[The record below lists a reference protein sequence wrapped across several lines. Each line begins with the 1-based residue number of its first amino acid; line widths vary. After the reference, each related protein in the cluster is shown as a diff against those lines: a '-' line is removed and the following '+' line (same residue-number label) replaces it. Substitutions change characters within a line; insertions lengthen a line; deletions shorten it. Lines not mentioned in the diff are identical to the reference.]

1 MIGGFFIK
9 AYIEIG
15 NINTYYDL
23 NLLMYKSE
31 IPSINEEVEYH
42 PVDGRKG
49 TLTEK
54 TGTFKDRVL
63 KFGFD
68 LKRIKNESL
77 EEFSER
83 LFYVEDTLNNCTGK
97 DLVYFS
103 NQNYKY
109 IVKNIKI
116 NTIEDTLCHDIQ
128 LEITCEPFRYLN
140 FEEEIILTKHETI
153 YYSGSMP
160 GECKIKIYGSGNVQ
174 LTINSETIQVKNIDE
189 YVELDS
195 KLLLCLNKDKT
206 SKTIDM
212 IGDFPILTKG
222 TNNISWIGNVSK
234 VEILPRTAFK

>member
-1 MIGGFFIK
+1 
-9 AYIEIG
+9 
-15 NINTYYDL
+15 
-23 NLLMYKSE
+23 MYSSE
-31 IPSINEEVEYH
+31 IPSINEEVEHH
-42 PVDGRKG
+42 PVNGTKG

-54 TGTFKDRVL
+54 TGIFKDRVL

-68 LKRIKNESL
+68 LKRIKDESL

-103 NQNYKY
+103 NLNYKY

-116 NTIEDTLCHDIQ
+116 NTIQDTLCHDIQ

-140 FEEEIILTKHETI
+140 FEEDIVLTKHETI

-160 GECKIKIYGSGNVQ
+160 GECKIKIYGSGNIQ
-174 LTINSETIQVKNIDE
+174 LTINDETLQINDVNE

-206 SKTIDM
+206 SKTRDM
-212 IGDFPILTKG
+212 IGHFPLLSLSYNT
-222 TNNISWIGNVSK
+222 ISWNGNVSR
-234 VEILPRTAFK
+234 VELLPRTAYR

>member
-23 NLLMYKSE
+23 NLLMYSSE

-68 LKRIKNESL
+68 LKRMKDESL

-83 LFYVEDTLNNCTGK
+83 LFYVEDALNNCSGK

-116 NTIEDTLCHDIQ
+116 NTVEDTLCHDIQ
-128 LEITCEPFRYLN
+128 LEITCEPFRYSN
-140 FEEEIILTKHETI
+140 FEEEIVLTKHETI
-153 YYSGSMP
+153 YYRGSVP

-195 KLLLCLNKDKT
+195 KLLESTNKYGKPKNTEGDFLLLTRGLNKV
-206 SKTIDM
+206 
-212 IGDFPILTKG
+212 
-222 TNNISWIGNVSK
+222 SWTGNVTK
-234 VEILPRTAFK
+234 IKILPRTAFK

>member
-23 NLLMYKSE
+23 NLLMYLSE
-31 IPSINEEVEYH
+31 IPSTNEEVENH
-42 PVDGRKG
+42 TVNGRKG

-54 TGTFKDRVL
+54 TGTFKDRIL

-103 NQNYKY
+103 NTNYKY

-128 LEITCEPFRYLN
+128 LEIICEPFRYLN
-140 FEEEIILTKHETI
+140 FEQEIVLTKHGSIRYT
-153 YYSGSMP
+153 GSMS

-174 LTINSETIQVKNIDE
+174 IKINNETMKINNIDE
-189 YVELDS
+189 YVEIDS
-195 KLLLCLNKDKT
+195 KFLEITNKYGKPNTKNTEGDFLLLVRGLNK
-206 SKTIDM
+206 
-212 IGDFPILTKG
+212 
-222 TNNISWIGNVSK
+222 ISWTGNITK
-234 VEILPRTAFK
+234 VTILPRTAFK